1 MASDEI
7 KPTPPGAGSFSR
19 TREKAGMRVGGAPSP
34 SPSLSPSTQPRP
46 FPAGGRGSSAG
57 RSGVATLWF
66 SAGPMLAVL
75 GIVTDRD
82 ITVRGVAQGLDPD
95 ATAVSDIM
103 TGEVEFATA
112 DQDTAEVMRVMGE
125 KQIRRMPVVDQ
136 DRRLVGIVSIADLA
150 LRQPGHIDSTVREI
164 SEPGADTGNLR

>member
-1 MASDEI
+1 MPNVSDIMSTDVQAVE
-7 KPTPPGAGSFSR
+7 PQDSLRRAAELMQELDVGALPVCDGER
-19 TREKAGMRVGGAPSP
+19 LLGM
-34 SPSLSPSTQPRP
+34 L
-46 FPAGGRGSSAG
+46 
-57 RSGVATLWF
+57 
-66 SAGPMLAVL
+66 
-75 GIVTDRD
+75 TDRD

-164 SEPGADTGNLR
+164 SEPGAGTGNLR

>member
-1 MASDEI
+1 MPNVSDIMSTDVQAVE
-7 KPTPPGAGSFSR
+7 PQDSLRRAAELMQELDVGALPVCDGER
-19 TREKAGMRVGGAPSP
+19 LLGM
-34 SPSLSPSTQPRP
+34 L
-46 FPAGGRGSSAG
+46 
-57 RSGVATLWF
+57 
-66 SAGPMLAVL
+66 
-75 GIVTDRD
+75 TDRD

>member
-1 MASDEI
+1 MPNVSDIMSTDVQAVE
-7 KPTPPGAGSFSR
+7 PQDSLRRAAELMLELDVGALPVCDGER
-19 TREKAGMRVGGAPSP
+19 LLGM
-34 SPSLSPSTQPRP
+34 L
-46 FPAGGRGSSAG
+46 
-57 RSGVATLWF
+57 
-66 SAGPMLAVL
+66 
-75 GIVTDRD
+75 TDRD
-82 ITVRGVAQGLDPD
+82 ITVRAVAQGLDPD

-150 LRQPGHIDSTVREI
+150 LRQPGHIDTTVREI